1 MLWVVLLIMIDDDYH
16 IPVLL
21 HAAVDGLVQNLEG
34 IYVDVT
40 YGGGGHSKEILSR
53 INDGI
58 LIGFDQDQD
67 ALRNLVNDERFKFIG
82 QNFSFLKNNLRML
95 NHIPVDGVLADLGV
109 SSHQFDTS
117 DRGFS
122 YRFEGKLD
130 MRMNRELELDA
141 IHVLNH
147 YDENELIRVFKSY
160 GELRESKRLTR
171 IIVKARNSESIES
184 IEEFVELIQK
194 IVPRNKTKQFLS
206 RVFQAIRIEV
216 NAEMEV
222 LKKLLEQCVEVLKPG
237 GRLVIITYHSLEDR
251 MVKNFFKTGNIDGK
265 MEKDFYGNVIRPFK
279 EINRKPMVPST
290 EEISINNRA
299 RSAKLRIAEKIK
311 IE

>member
-251 MVKNFFKTGNIDGK
+251 MVKNFFRTGNIDGK

>member
-1 MLWVVLLIMIDDDYH
+1 MLWVVLLMMIDDDYH

-53 INDGI
+53 INDGV

-67 ALRNLVNDERFKFIG
+67 ALRNLVNDDRFKFIG

-147 YDENELIRVFKSY
+147 YDENELIRVFKTY

-171 IIVKARNSESIES
+171 IIVNARNLGPIES
-184 IEEFVELIQK
+184 IKEFVELIQK

-216 NAEMEV
+216 NSEMEV
-222 LKKLLEQCVEVLKPG
+222 LSKLLSQSVDVLKPG
-237 GRLVIITYHSLEDR
+237 GRIVIITYHSLEDR
-251 MVKNFFKTGNIDGK
+251 MVKNFFRTGNIDGI

-279 EINRKPMVPST
+279 EINRKPMVPSP